1 MPRKKLLFSSLWYIS
16 KGNKKRFHLYI
27 GISITIIIITFL
39 LYILESYSLPN
50 VAKASKYQAERL
62 VSDIIKTEVLK
73 HMSENA
79 NYEDYVTIS
88 KDNENRIAAVRTD
101 VAKLNEL
108 AFEVNNAII
117 QNLTAL
123 KNLSVSLPFSVLFK
137 SSEINQQGQG
147 LNVRVITSDR
157 IQTEYVSEL
166 TPLENSRASHKIF
179 LKVTAWVD
187 TKFSFLMKKSFA
199 VTTSIPVTE
208 MIFEKDL
215 SPAFFESMNIPV
227 LE

>member
-1 MPRKKLLFSSLWYIS
+1 MPRKKLLFRRLWYIS

-50 VAKASKYQAERL
+50 VAKASKYQTERL

-79 NYEDYVTIS
+79 DYADYVTIS

-108 AFEVNNAII
+108 VYEVNNAVS
-117 QNLTAL
+117 QNLVSL
-123 KNLSVSLPFSVLFK
+123 KNLSVSLPFNVLYK

-147 LNVRVITSDR
+147 LNVKVITSDR

-166 TPLENSRASHKIF
+166 TPLENFKASHKIF
-179 LKVTAWVD
+179 LKVVAWVD
-187 TKFSFLMKKSFA
+187 IKFSFLLKESFA